1 MSLSV
6 ASCTC
11 RTTRRSQQ
19 VMIGASEVGSCRP
32 LVPEGHRVSKG
43 DEVAVFAYGGSIM
56 TTLFRRGA
64 IAFDQDLLTN
74 TARGS
79 ETRVNYGSSLGR
91 ATRLAPAG
99 GGEGG
104 RGQEQQE
111 EGNGPMD

>member
-1 MSLSV
+1 
-6 ASCTC
+6 
-11 RTTRRSQQ
+11 
-19 VMIGASEVGSCRP
+19 MIGASEVGSCRP
-32 LVPEGHRVSKG
+32 LVPEGHHVSKG

-99 GGEGG
+99 TRGDFLG
-104 RGQEQQE
+104 REQED
-111 EGNGPMD
+111 GDGLGPMD